1 MMADPHVSRKPVVI
15 LALLLFVFTVSS
27 FAQHA
32 AKGSDTGV
40 GVSGQQV
47 AKDPATGKF
56 RAPTPEE
63 LKILA
68 PPANNDSTEGLV
80 VRTLPFGVKMV
91 DLEGR
96 FQNYSVATKDP
107 NGKVKTG
114 CVTNTK
120 EAEQFLANSSTE
132 KKESSKKTPPQQSDP
147 STWEVK

>member
-1 MMADPHVSRKPVVI
+1 MKCVGMCKRFATLLAILVLLSAVSG
-15 LALLLFVFTVSS
+15 

-32 AKGSDTGV
+32 AKGGNEV

-63 LKILA
+63 LKALA
-68 PPANNDSTEGLV
+68 PPANNESDAGLT
-80 VRTLPFGVKMV
+80 VRTLPSGVKMI

-96 FQNYSVATKDP
+96 FQNYSVATKDE
-107 NGKVKTG
+107 NGKLKTG
-114 CVTNTK
+114 CVTNAK
-120 EAEQFLANSSTE
+120 EAEQFLTNSLTE
-132 KKESSKKTPPQQSDP
+132 KKETPKKTPPQKSDP